1 MKNNSFEFNNIKSN
15 NAEQL
20 KPKTYYSANFIGKNQ
35 NKISTQK
42 PSAGVENIVEK
53 TIDEKTETERLKEKQ
68 TKSQEVKTKSAA
80 VSRILTTF
88 VAAVSSV
95 VIGVT
100 NISGILPEPTTLVAQ
115 IEYTEATNHEIYYNV
130 IVEDSR
136 NKRSE
141 DYKDVPIEET
151 YYDEEPTYYEIDL
164 TDLYV
169 VLYNDFTNRTEE
181 IREQFWSGCFENL
194 QKNMLYTLEVRYK
207 NNVLASET
215 VRTTNEPETEP
226 EEYDPEDDPEQDPEE
241 EPITSDDPD
250 EDPNLSDDP
259 TGRDDPEYDP
269 DDPEYEDPE
278 YEPDDPD
285 NPEYEDPEYDP
296 DDPDNPDYY
305 DPDDPDNPEYY
316 DPDDPDNPEYVEPD
330 DPDNPDNGNQTGGD
344 QTGGDN
350 GFTTGGN

>member
-35 NKISTQK
+35 NNISTQK
-42 PSAGVENIVEK
+42 PSAEVENIVEK

-100 NISGILPEPTTLVAQ
+100 NISGILPESTTLVAQ

-136 NKRSE
+136 NQRSKE
-141 DYKDVPIEET
+141 DEKPVEEDWE
-151 YYDEEPTYYEIDL
+151 YYEDQEYYEIDL

-181 IREQFWSGCFENL
+181 IREQFWSGCFEHL
-194 QKNMLYTLEVRYK
+194 QQNMSYTIEVKYK

-226 EEYDPEDDPEQDPEE
+226 EEYDPEDDPERDPEE
-241 EPITSDDPD
+241 EPITSDDPG
-250 EDPNLSDDP
+250 EKPNLSDDP
-259 TGRDDPEYDP
+259 TGEDDPE
-269 DDPEYEDPE
+269 
-278 YEPDDPD
+278 
-285 NPEYEDPEYDP
+285 
-296 DDPDNPDYY
+296 YY
-305 DPDDPDNPEYY
+305 DPDDPDNPEYEEPDDPDDPDDPNY
-316 DPDDPDNPEYVEPD
+316 YDPDDPDNPEYEEPDDPDDPDDPDNPEYVEPD
-330 DPDNPDNGNQTGGD
+330 DPDDPETGGDNGTGGD